1 MRRTLVISD
10 IHGCYEEFN
19 ALLELVHFNK
29 NEDLLLLLG
38 DYVDRGIQSKE
49 VVEKVLQ
56 LVQGGNVV
64 ALRGNHDQRFL
75 DLMTSEDEIV
85 KMKFIQHGGLQTLE
99 SYCGDPLLESMS
111 VEERLQYA
119 KAYINKRYKHHI
131 SFLNSL
137 PYYFEDKGHIY
148 AHAGLNPSYENWKQ
162 QSEYDFMYIK
172 EPFFKNPTVVDKIVV
187 FGHSK
192 VIDIHDKA
200 DVWFGKDKIGIDG
213 GCAYGFQL
221 NCLEIKDGNYK
232 TYFTLANYSK

>member
-1 MRRTLVISD
+1 MGRTLVISD

-19 ALLELVHFNK
+19 TLLELVHFNK

-38 DYVDRGIQSKE
+38 DYVDRGMQSKE
-49 VVEKVLQ
+49 VVERVWQ

-75 DLMTSEDEIV
+75 DLMTSEDEVV

-99 SYCGDPLLESMS
+99 SYCGDSLLESMS
-111 VEERLQYA
+111 IEERLQYA
-119 KAYINKRYKHHI
+119 VAYINKRYKHHI

-137 PYYFEDKGHIY
+137 PFFYEDSDHIY
-148 AHAGLNPSYENWKQ
+148 VHAGLNPSYENWKQ
-162 QSEYDFMYIK
+162 QSEHDFMYIK

-192 VIDIHDKA
+192 VIDIHEKA
-200 DVWFGKDKIGIDG
+200 DVWFAEDKIGIDG

-232 TYFTLANYSK
+232 THFTLANYSK